1 MGSFVH
7 QTGVRHLGEI
17 QQQSPHNCGLRFEF
31 LADLLNVIDSRR
43 RLQGESMR
51 KAKGIPAEG
60 GGITD
65 PTTRPKTLKSPR
77 PAGVADFCW
86 NRWPDNFGMG
96 GRFKLESVAELSGMR
111 IILGYARFHR

>member
-7 QTGVRHLGEI
+7 QAGVRHLGEI

-31 LADLLNVIDSRR
+31 LADLLNLIDSRR

-65 PTTRPKTLKSPR
+65 PTTRPKTLKSPT
-77 PAGVADFCW
+77 PAG
-86 NRWPDNFGMG
+86 WPISVGTG
-96 GRFKLESVAELSGMR
+96 GRFRLESVAELSGMR